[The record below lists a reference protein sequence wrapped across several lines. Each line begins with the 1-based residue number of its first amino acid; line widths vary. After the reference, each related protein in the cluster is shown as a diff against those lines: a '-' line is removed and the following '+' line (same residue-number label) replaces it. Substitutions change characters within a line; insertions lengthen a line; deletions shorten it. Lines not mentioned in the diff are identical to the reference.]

1 MANRIIKCKNCGS
14 EISPGSK
21 FCKQCGAKRKSNKGL
36 IIGIVIGLIFIA
48 MIGGAV
54 SGGDDADTS
63 ATNNEYKQTTADN
76 DDKSSNDIKE
86 IEYIQ
91 ISVDDLNNALDNN
104 PINASDTYKGQY
116 VEITGRL
123 AVIDASGDYI
133 GVYALHDDW
142 DFTGVH
148 CSIEEDAQL
157 EIIKTMSI
165 DDTITVRG
173 KITSVGEL
181 LGYSLDII
189 EIVQ

>member
-1 MANRIIKCKNCGS
+1 M
-14 EISPGSK
+14 
-21 FCKQCGAKRKSNKGL
+21 
-36 IIGIVIGLIFIA
+36 IFIA

-91 ISVDDLNNALDNN
+91 ILVDDLNNALDNN